1 MSILSTRRLAVSAGG
16 RDFCKALDFVVESRQ
31 VWAIL
36 GRNGSGKSTLLLTLA
51 GLASAQQGS
60 VCLDDKPLD
69 TWRRR
74 ELARYRAI
82 LLQDTETL
90 FPASVLDAV
99 MSGRYAHHRGWWRD
113 RHEDTLA
120 AHAALEAVELSD
132 FATRQLNTLS
142 GGERRRA
149 ALAAVIAQDPKLYL
163 LDEPGNH
170 LDIKH
175 HVLALQLI
183 QQMVKQQGRAALVVM
198 HDVNMALRF
207 CDHSLLLFGD
217 GRTMAGPAAQ
227 VLNEET
233 LADLYQHPVRR
244 ITADGCSVFL
254 PA

>member
-1 MSILSTRRLAVSAGG
+1 MSILSTHQLTVSAAGRTFCAALDLAV
-16 RDFCKALDFVVESRQ
+16 ESQQ
-31 VWAIL
+31 VWAVL
-36 GRNGSGKSTLLLTLA
+36 GRNGSGKSTLLLALA
-51 GLASAQQGS
+51 GLGSALQGS
-60 VCLDDKPLD
+60 VRLGDKPLAI
-69 TWRRR
+69 WRRG

-90 FPASVLDAV
+90 FPVSVLEAV
-99 MSGRYAHHRGWWRD
+99 LSGRYPHHRGWWRD
-113 RHEDTLA
+113 SQEDIAA
-120 AHAALEAVELSD
+120 AHAALAAVGLAD
-132 FATRQLNTLS
+132 FAPRRLDTLS
-142 GGERRRA
+142 GGERRRV
-149 ALAAVIAQDPKLYL
+149 ALAAVIAQDPTLYL

-183 QQMVKQQGRAALVVM
+183 QRIVKEQDRAAVVVM

-207 CDHSLLLFGD
+207 CDHALLLFGD
-217 GRTMAGPAAQ
+217 GRTMAGPTKQ

-244 ITADGCSVFL
+244 IAADGCPVFL